1 MRIRCSIGAN
11 ASLTIKIYRI
21 STIIRTKHHLKCCG
35 KVMIGFDGLSTIK
48 IYFCIYKMKG
58 NILIYTKNNYKVNEF
73 VKIMNP

>member
-1 MRIRCSIGAN
+1 M
-11 ASLTIKIYRI
+11 
-21 STIIRTKHHLKCCG
+21 IRTKHHLKCCG